1 MPRISKGHECDRNS
15 QILPTLRGATFTA
28 PQLTLTL
35 FSIRQAIGRFAIR
48 CRGSYVANETGM
60 REFSARLAICL
71 MPTFAAV
78 DIGSNSCRLKIAM
91 VAHGR
96 LKTLH
101 EDREVTRL
109 GQGVFANGALDPEDM
124 ALTIRVLKRFHRAVQ
139 DHAADRVRVVATAA
153 MRDSRNSRAF
163 LDWVRSA
170 TGWKAEVI
178 SGLEEGRLIH
188 LGIVSNARIASQ
200 RALLIDLG
208 GGSCELTISISGHIE
223 DMVSLPIGA
232 VRLTQSFLHHD
243 PPKKNELEQMRG
255 LVQREIA
262 RIQKRIRAAQVQTAI
277 ATSGTPAALSGLYQ
291 AKLDEYRPHTVPH
304 DGVTKILKELSKRS
318 LEERRLLP
326 GIGPRRAE
334 IIVAGAVVFAELM
347 DMCSL
352 PAFRYMPLGLRDG
365 LLAQMLA
372 DYSQSSAMKE
382 RVETERRDA
391 ILTVVKHYQANLDF
405 AQRIRD
411 LALQLFH
418 RLKSVHRLP
427 PEYAGWLEAAA
438 MLHEVG
444 AYINRS
450 GRRRH
455 THYIIA
461 NSELFGYTPVQR
473 RVIAAI
479 ARYVGNS
486 LPAQSDAVMRLVSR
500 ADQTQVPKAVALLRL
515 ARALDQSRRGAV
527 GNIQVQVKQDGLVTL
542 RLTPGSPEGV
552 ELEMWALEQER
563 AYFKSVFGRDLLA
576 ELR

>member
-1 MPRISKGHECDRNS
+1 
-15 QILPTLRGATFTA
+15 
-28 PQLTLTL
+28 
-35 FSIRQAIGRFAIR
+35 
-48 CRGSYVANETGM
+48 
-60 REFSARLAICL
+60 

-78 DIGSNSCRLKIAM
+78 DIGSNSCRLKIAR
-91 VAHGR
+91 VVHGR
-96 LKTLH
+96 LQTLH

-109 GQGVFANGALDPEDM
+109 GESVFANGALDPEAM
-124 ALTIRVLKRFHRAVQ
+124 AVTIRVLKRFHRAVQ
-139 DHAADRVRVVATAA
+139 GHAADRTRVVATAA
-153 MRDSRNSRAF
+153 LRDARNSRAF

-170 TGWKAEVI
+170 TGWPTEI
-178 SGLEEGRLIH
+178 ITGLEEGRLIH
-188 LGIVSNARIASQ
+188 LGILSHGRIARQ

-208 GGSCELTISISGHIE
+208 GGSCELTISVSRHIE

-243 PPKKNELEQMRG
+243 PPQDNELDQMRG
-255 LVQREIA
+255 LVRREIA
-262 RIQKRIRAAQVQTAI
+262 RIQQRIRAAGIQTAI

-291 AKLDEYRPHTVPH
+291 AKLDESRPHTVPRE
-304 DGVTKILKELSKRS
+304 GVRKILQELSG
-318 LEERRLLP
+318 LGLAERRLLT

-334 IIVAGAVVFAELM
+334 IIVAGAMVFAELM
-347 DMCSL
+347 EMCSL
-352 PAFRYMPLGLRDG
+352 RSFRYLPLGLRDG

-372 DYSQSSAMKE
+372 DYSHSPAMKE
-382 RVETERRDA
+382 RVESERRDA
-391 ILTVVKHYQANLDF
+391 ILTMVKHYQANLVF

-411 LALQLFH
+411 LTLQLFQ

-427 PEYAGWLEAAA
+427 PQYAGWLEAAA

-455 THYIIA
+455 THYVIA

-473 RVIAAI
+473 RIIAAI

-486 LPAQSDAVMRLVSR
+486 LPATGDSVMQLVPR
-500 ADQTQVPKAVALLRL
+500 ADRAQIPKAVALLRL

-527 GNIQVQVKQDGLVTL
+527 SELHVHIKQDGPALL
-542 RLTPGSPEGV
+542 KLTPASREGI
-552 ELEMWALEQER
+552 ELELWAVAQER
-563 AYFKSVFGRDLLA
+563 GYFKSVYGRDLLA

>member
-1 MPRISKGHECDRNS
+1 
-15 QILPTLRGATFTA
+15 
-28 PQLTLTL
+28 
-35 FSIRQAIGRFAIR
+35 
-48 CRGSYVANETGM
+48 
-60 REFSARLAICL
+60 

-78 DIGSNSCRLKIAM
+78 DIGSNSCRLKIAR
-91 VAHGR
+91 VVHGR

-109 GQGVFANGALDPEDM
+109 GQGVFANGSLDPETM

-153 MRDSRNSRAF
+153 LRDARNSRAF

-178 SGLEEGRLIH
+178 TGLEEGRLIH
-188 LGIVSNARIASQ
+188 LGILSNARIARQ

-208 GGSCELTISISGHIE
+208 GGSCELTISVSGHIE

-232 VRLTQSFLHHD
+232 VRLTQAFMHHD
-243 PPKKNELEQMRG
+243 PPKRNELEQMRA
-255 LVQREIA
+255 LVRREIG
-262 RIQKRIRAAQVQTAI
+262 RIQKRIREAKVQAAF
-277 ATSGTPAALSGLYQ
+277 ATSGTPAALSGLYR
-291 AKLDEYRPHTVPH
+291 AKVDDEHAHTIPRESVS
-304 DGVTKILKELSKRS
+304 KILKELAKRT
-318 LEERRLLP
+318 LDERRVLP

-334 IIVAGAVVFAELM
+334 IIIAGAMVFSELM

-352 PAFRYMPLGLRDG
+352 RTFRYLPLGLRDG

-372 DYSQSSAMKE
+372 DYSQSPAMKE

-391 ILTVVKHYQANLDF
+391 LLTVVKHYQANLPF

-411 LALQLFH
+411 LTMSLFH
-418 RLKSVHRLP
+418 RLKQVHRLP
-427 PEYAGWLEAAA
+427 AEYAGWLEAAA

-473 RVIAAI
+473 RVIASI

-486 LPAQSDAVMRLVSR
+486 LPSPGDAVMQMVPR
-500 ADQTQVPKAVALLRL
+500 ADQLQVPKAVALLRL
-515 ARALDQSRRGAV
+515 ARALDQSRRG
-527 GNIQVQVKQDGLVTL
+527 NVQELEVRVQQDGPV
-542 RLTPGSPEGV
+542 RLKLGQAAKDGV
-552 ELEMWALEQER
+552 ELELWAVER
-563 AYFKSVFGRDLLA
+563 ERDYFKSVFGRDLLA